1 MLSPSDLD
9 FAAGLVAIIFINV
22 VLSGDNVIV
31 IGMAAASLPRSQRR
45 VAILGGGTLAI
56 VLRVVLTAAA
66 AILVSIP
73 FVSALGG
80 IVLFWVAWGLMKAD
94 FRRPDEGMVEEAASL
109 RRAIELIVIADV
121 TMSFDNVLAV
131 AGTANGDL
139 RLLIIGLVVSMPLLL
154 LAGGALSIL
163 IDRYGWLVFVGAG
176 AICFAGARMIVED
189 ERIRALVSVRGPEV
203 AGIGLAT
210 AIVLPAIFVLL
221 RRRRSGESIG

>member
-9 FAAGLVAIIFINV
+9 FAAGLLAIIFINV

-45 VAILGGGTLAI
+45 LAIVGGGTLAI

-66 AILVSIP
+66 AVLVSIP
-73 FVSALGG
+73 YVSALGG
-80 IVLFWVAWGLMKAD
+80 FVLLWVAWGLMKAD
-94 FRRPDEGMVEEAASL
+94 FRRPDDEMVEEAASL
-109 RRAIELIVIADV
+109 RRAMELIVIADV

-131 AGTANGDL
+131 AGTADGDL
-139 RLLIIGLVVSMPLLL
+139 RLLIIGLLVSMPLLL
-154 LAGGALSIL
+154 LAGGALSLL
-163 IDRYGWLVFVGAG
+163 IDRYRWLVFVGAG

-189 ERIRALVSVRGPEV
+189 ERIRALVAVRGPEV

-210 AIVLPAIFVLL
+210 AIVLPAIFLLL